1 MRPVAR
7 QIFQLKIT
15 LDGVTPP
22 VWRRVLVPGGYTLDR
37 VHRVI
42 QYAMGWQNYHLH
54 SFEIDG
60 VQYVVFSVTLKA
72 DLSQALPL
80 RLEWYHRTA
89 PLLTGRLDQV
99 VLSIEVPE

>member
-1 MRPVAR
+1 MSVIETSRGVPVSGAFPDAVLQEKLPALR
-7 QIFQLKIT
+7 CIAEDLFG
-15 LDGVTPP
+15 DPVTMTIESDPE
-22 VWRRVLVPGGYTLDR
+22 L
-37 VHRVI
+37 
-42 QYAMGWQNYHLH
+42 
-54 SFEIDG
+54 DG
-60 VQYVVFSVTLKA
+60 VQYVIFSVTLKA